1 MRIRATISNKN
12 RKVYGFQPPNSERA
26 VLQWCEAMRKPSSR
40 VASASVS
47 WFFAAFGLCGARP
60 RRLWRFQLRWL
71 RWLWLRMLRL
81 RVPEWLRPRWPRL
94 LKSWLRVACKAG
106 HAVSRAFPF
115 SSPFITWLLRC
126 SVHEKKSQKNRAAR
140 TGPETSVLIEKK
152 CVTTVISLC
161 AKTDR
166 LRYFRL
172 TGAKIIIIRVTKM
185 PSDLKQNQLMVI
197 ATRAAVRLK
206 RARTRISARSDPHR
220 LCRVEKGRFQKRA
233 EEFW

>member
-47 WFFAAFGLCGARP
+47 WVFAAFGVCGSRP

-126 SVHEKKSQKNRAAR
+126 SVHEKESQKNRAAR
-140 TGPETSVLIEKK
+140 TGPETSVLIGKNYMFSVE
-152 CVTTVISLC
+152 SFNLS
-161 AKTDR
+161 
-166 LRYFRL
+166 
-172 TGAKIIIIRVTKM
+172 GAEAI
-185 PSDLKQNQLMVI
+185 
-197 ATRAAVRLK
+197 VR
-206 RARTRISARSDPHR
+206 RARVARQLESIHCTGFWGSLPRDSSPA
-220 LCRVEKGRFQKRA
+220 LFQDYSKDHA
-233 EEFW
+233 L

>member
-1 MRIRATISNKN
+1 MH
-12 RKVYGFQPPNSERA
+12 ER
-26 VLQWCEAMRKPSSR
+26 
-40 VASASVS
+40 
-47 WFFAAFGLCGARP
+47 
-60 RRLWRFQLRWL
+60 
-71 RWLWLRMLRL
+71 
-81 RVPEWLRPRWPRL
+81 
-94 LKSWLRVACKAG
+94 
-106 HAVSRAFPF
+106 
-115 SSPFITWLLRC
+115 
-126 SVHEKKSQKNRAAR
+126 KSQKNRAAR

-185 PSDLKQNQLMVI
+185 PSDLKQNQLMVM
-197 ATRAAVRLK
+197 ATRAAVRLE
-206 RARTRISARSDPHR
+206 RARIRISVRSGPHR

>member
-140 TGPETSVLIEKK
+140 TGPETSILIGK
-152 CVTTVISLC
+152 
-161 AKTDR
+161 
-166 LRYFRL
+166 
-172 TGAKIIIIRVTKM
+172 
-185 PSDLKQNQLMVI
+185 N
-197 ATRAAVRLK
+197 
-206 RARTRISARSDPHR
+206 
-220 LCRVEKGRFQKRA
+220 
-233 EEFW
+233 